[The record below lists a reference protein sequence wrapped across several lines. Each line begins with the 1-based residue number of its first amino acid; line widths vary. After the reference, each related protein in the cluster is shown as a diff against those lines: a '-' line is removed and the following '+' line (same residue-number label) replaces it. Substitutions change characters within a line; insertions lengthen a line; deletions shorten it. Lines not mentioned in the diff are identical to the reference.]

1 LTQENNATARALYDK
16 LADRPGFI
24 QYRKLF

>member
-1 LTQENNATARALYDK
+1 MKVKELYDK

-24 QYRKLF
+24 QYRKLLRVREAV